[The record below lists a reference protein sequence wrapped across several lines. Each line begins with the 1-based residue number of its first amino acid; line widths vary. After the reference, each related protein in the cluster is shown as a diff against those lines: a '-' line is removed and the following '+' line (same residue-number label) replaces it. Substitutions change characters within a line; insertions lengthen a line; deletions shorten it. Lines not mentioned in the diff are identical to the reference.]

1 MFSLNRVQLI
11 GYLTQPVS
19 LRQTPSG
26 QSVADLNIATPY
38 TFKADSGQTMSGM
51 GFHSTTAWGGMAD
64 VAAQYLKAGSQVF
77 VSGRLQTDSWEDE
90 QTNEKRSKTR
100 LVAMDLIMLDPRAGQ
115 LEVDSS
121 AKDITNCMNRAD
133 IIGNLTRDPE
143 MRTTTNGQ
151 NVLSL
156 GVATNERWKDR
167 ASGEMKERTEFHNI
181 VIWGALAETCS
192 KTLKKGQRVH
202 AAGRVQTRSFETK
215 QGSKRTTT
223 EIVVDSI
230 SLLGVKNTDISYSN
244 EARTPQKSSAPQA
257 KSEAP
262 QSKSDA
268 PPVAAGVDVP
278 EVKYESEVKAEDL
291 PF

>member
-1 MFSLNRVQLI
+1 MI

-19 LRQTPSG
+19 LRQTPGG
-26 QSVADLNIATPY
+26 QSVADLNVATPY
-38 TFKADSGQTMSGM
+38 TFKADSGQTMSGT
-51 GFHSTTAWGGMAD
+51 GFHSVTAWGGMAD
-64 VAAQYLKAGSQVF
+64 VAAQYLKPGSQVF
-77 VSGRLQTDSWEDE
+77 FSGRLQTDSWEDE
-90 QTNEKRSKTR
+90 KTGEKRSKTR
-100 LVAMDLIMLDPRAGQ
+100 IVAMDLIMLDPRAGQ
-115 LEVDSS
+115 HEVS
-121 AKDITNCMNRAD
+121 ADAKEITSCMNRAD
-133 IIGNLTRDPE
+133 VIGNLTRDPE

-167 ASGEMKERTEFHNI
+167 TSGEMKERSEFHNT
-181 VIWGALAETCS
+181 VIWGPLAEVCA
-192 KTLKKGQRVH
+192 KNLKKGQRVH

-230 SLLGVKNTDISYSN
+230 SLLGVKNTDIVYSN
-244 EARTPQKSSAPQA
+244 ETRGPQSSSAPKA
-257 KSEAP
+257 KSEA
-262 QSKSDA
+262 S
-268 PPVAAGVDVP
+268 PVAAGVDAP